1 MTSAPQQPDIIP
13 LKEVEKHAIL
23 AAVKRLGVQGA
34 AIALG
39 VGKTTISSE
48 TTGMATRPPRVG
60 IGMADCSNNK
70 TEYITQRGSKGNRI
84 SQMVSGYDG
93 TASRRAVGCSDSGAS
108 GRGEEQDGT
117 KAPKP
122 IKTRIR
128 NFLKISTRLLLRLK
142 HPSVNTEQPRN
153 PCWMWGLF
161 CARKFS
167 LLYSS
172 DCRTG
177 GFEAVARFLYT
188 STFLV
193 QSGLENFSFDSALA
207 GCGKRVP

>member
-1 MTSAPQQPDIIP
+1 MRSTNRLGRVQATGGENSVTSVPQQPDIIP

-23 AAVKRLGVQGA
+23 VAVRRLGVQGA

-39 VGKTTISSE
+39 VGKTTIHRKLRE
-48 TTGMATRPPRVG
+48 WQLRPPRVG

-70 TEYITQRGSKGNRI
+70 TEYITQRGSKGNRV

-122 IKTRIR
+122 IKVWRMP
-128 NFLKISTRLLLRLK
+128 LDLL
-142 HPSVNTEQPRN
+142 SVLFIVASKPAPKRASADYSKDQPR
-153 PCWMWGLF
+153 
-161 CARKFS
+161 K
-167 LLYSS
+167 
-172 DCRTG
+172 
-177 GFEAVARFLYT
+177 
-188 STFLV
+188 
-193 QSGLENFSFDSALA
+193 SA
-207 GCGKRVP
+207 

>member
-1 MTSAPQQPDIIP
+1 MRSTNRSGRVQATGGENSVTSVPQQPDIIP

-23 AAVKRLGVQGA
+23 VAVKRLGVQGA

-122 IKTRIR
+122 IKVWRMPRDLLPTLP
-128 NFLKISTRLLLRLK
+128 FLT
-142 HPSVNTEQPRN
+142 
-153 PCWMWGLF
+153 
-161 CARKFS
+161 
-167 LLYSS
+167 SS
-172 DCRTG
+172 AALEARTG
-177 GFEAVARFLYT
+177 NVGSEREPSRSSL
-188 STFLV
+188 
-193 QSGLENFSFDSALA
+193 
-207 GCGKRVP
+207 